1 MPAPLTTPP
10 RRSRRADF
18 VQAAA
23 ELFADRGY
31 AGTSV
36 DDVGNRLGVSGP
48 AVYWHFASK
57 EALLTTMLADTSD
70 RLLAGGTRCVTE
82 ARDDH
87 EALTNLI
94 RWQVRFA
101 LDHPELITVHARDL
115 SHVPPTDRRRIRR
128 TQRLYAEQWVRALG
142 GIAPEVP
149 EERRRAATHAAIGL
163 INSTPY
169 LETARDRTSI
179 SGLLE
184 TMASAALYRALDV
197 PVPRVAA
204 VDAGDRTLVGSLAE
218 HG

>member
-1 MPAPLTTPP
+1 MAPPSTTPS

-48 AVYWHFASK
+48 AVYWHFESK

-82 ARDDH
+82 SRDDH
-87 EALTNLI
+87 EALANLI
-94 RWQVRFA
+94 RWQVQFA

-115 SHVPPTDRRRIRR
+115 SHVPTTDRRRIRR

-169 LETARDRTSI
+169 LETARDRASI

-184 TMASAALYRALDV
+184 MMATAALYRALDV
-197 PVPRVAA
+197 PIPRVAPI
-204 VDAGDRTLVGSLAE
+204 DAGRRTLVGSLAE